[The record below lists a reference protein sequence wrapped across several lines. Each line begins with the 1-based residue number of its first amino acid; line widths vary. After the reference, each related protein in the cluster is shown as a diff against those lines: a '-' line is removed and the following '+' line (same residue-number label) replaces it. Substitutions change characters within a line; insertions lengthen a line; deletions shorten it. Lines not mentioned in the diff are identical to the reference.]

1 MLFDAEPVE
10 SMTGT
15 SYAARALRYH
25 GVANYSLDA
34 RLVEEGDEIYLRV
47 WQPSGDDSDIADR
60 LRKNTYSWGA
70 KNVPL
75 KVSKTHSN
83 WLLIRP

>member
-1 MLFDAEPVE
+1 
-10 SMTGT
+10 MTGS
-15 SYAARALRYH
+15 SYAAHALRVH

-34 RLVEEGDEIYLRV
+34 RLVEDEDEIYLRV
-47 WQPSGDDSDIADR
+47 WRPPGDDSDIADR

-75 KVSKTHSN
+75 QVRNTA
-83 WLLIRP
+83 LLNNYFNTES